1 MHINFRSL
9 KWVCSFCIVR
19 IRIYSLLLDNMQTEK
34 AVVDRTNADNGMKVG
49 CKGIHLVLPRFVL
62 ILRSIEAKII
72 V

>member
-1 MHINFRSL
+1 
-9 KWVCSFCIVR
+9 
-19 IRIYSLLLDNMQTEK
+19 MQTEK

-49 CKGIHLVLPRFVL
+49 YKGIHLVLPRFVL